1 MQTQFSG
8 FSCMFMYHC
17 VLSLSQ
23 LQCIYICILYV
34 YYMYIYM
41 YYYILYSCELLRLLI
56 DFIYVL
62 MLINQPSGDTW
73 LPHDGRGLIRPWEE
87 PVDGAAIHQG
97 REHSH
102 AHPRWPSSLRWKMG
116 GNCGWTMLNCN
127 YSCRNT
133 VVFPSQMR
141 WGPVTWSK
149 SRTLWVLELYP

>member
-1 MQTQFSG
+1 MQFLVISAWKKYANSIQRIL
-8 FSCMFMYHC
+8 MYVH
-17 VLSLSQ
+17 VSL
-23 LQCIYICILYV
+23 CIIIVTVTVYIYV
-34 YYMYIYM
+34 YYMYIYICM

-102 AHPRWPSSLRWKMG
+102 AHPR
-116 GNCGWTMLNCN
+116 
-127 YSCRNT
+127 
-133 VVFPSQMR
+133 
-141 WGPVTWSK
+141 
-149 SRTLWVLELYP
+149 

>member
-23 LQCIYICILYV
+23 LQCIYIYV
-34 YYMYIYM
+34 YYMYIICIYICM

-62 MLINQPSGDTW
+62 VLINQPSGDTW

-102 AHPRWPSSLRWKMG
+102 AHPR
-116 GNCGWTMLNCN
+116 
-127 YSCRNT
+127 
-133 VVFPSQMR
+133 
-141 WGPVTWSK
+141 
-149 SRTLWVLELYP
+149 